1 MRAVEADDPARNRC
15 GCFLPDLTRLATAPS
30 ADFRAG
36 IWVRTGAGASGAFFI
51 RYSRYQ
57 DDFPDMLIPATF
69 LSILAAGVPQERITV
84 TAHAWAPFISPMGE
98 PFSPR
103 SESDD
108 TLAIWFRQ
116 ADRNHDG
123 LLTVDEVRADADR
136 FFARL
141 DTDHDGEIDPDE
153 LVQYE
158 WQVAPEIQVNARLRR
173 QPGEKP
179 DPRKEAEQKR
189 RAKRGQDSLDPQ
201 GAARYGLLNIPQPV
215 AAADLDLNRGVSR
228 AEFQQA
234 AIYRFGLL
242 DIAHRGTLALD
253 QLEALRTARLT
264 ARPPKKTKD
273 ATDNRLGVPL
283 PPGR

>member
-1 MRAVEADDPARNRC
+1 
-15 GCFLPDLTRLATAPS
+15 
-30 ADFRAG
+30 
-36 IWVRTGAGASGAFFI
+36 
-51 RYSRYQ
+51 
-57 DDFPDMLIPATF
+57 MLIAAA

-108 TLAIWFRQ
+108 MLAIWFQQ

-123 LLTVDEVRADADR
+123 VLTAAEMQADAER
-136 FFARL
+136 FFAML
-141 DTDHDGEIDPDE
+141 DTDRNGEIDPDE
-153 LVQYE
+153 LVHYE
-158 WQVAPEIQVNARLRR
+158 WQIAPQIQVNSKRR
-173 QPGEKP
+173 REPWEKL
-179 DPRKEAEQKR
+179 DPKKEAEEKR
-189 RAKRGQDSLDPQ
+189 KPIRGDDSLGPQ
-201 GAARYGLLNIPQPV
+201 GAARYGLLNITQPV

-242 DIAHRGTLALD
+242 DTAHHGTLALD

-273 ATDNRLGVPL
+273 AMDNRVGVPL
-283 PPGR
+283 PPGS